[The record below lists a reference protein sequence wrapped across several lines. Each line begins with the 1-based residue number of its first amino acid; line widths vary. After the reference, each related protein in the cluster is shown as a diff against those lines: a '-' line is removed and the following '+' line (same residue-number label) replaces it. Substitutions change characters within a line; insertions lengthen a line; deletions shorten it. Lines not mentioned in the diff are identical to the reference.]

1 MRQLLVLSL
10 FGIAMSAACAQGV
23 HRIVGPDGR
32 VTFSDQPPS
41 SSAPAAAGGSRSAAT
56 AAGGRLPYELQQT
69 ASRYPVVLYTS
80 QDCAPCDSGRRM
92 LEARGI
98 PFSERTVGAT
108 PDEVA
113 ALRRLNGD
121 TNLPVLTVGA
131 QRIKGYSDAEWSR
144 YLDAAGY
151 PTASA
156 LPPGYSRPPATPLVP
171 VRVAPGTPAPA
182 AATEAADDSPQE
194 AAVPVTPPS
203 SNPAGIRF

>member
-1 MRQLLVLSL
+1 MRHLLVLSM

-41 SSAPAAAGGSRSAAT
+41 SNAPAGGSRSTAT
-56 AAGGRLPYELQQT
+56 ASGGRLPYELQQT
-69 ASRYPVVLYTS
+69 ASRYPVVLYTG

-113 ALRRLNGD
+113 ALKRLNGD
-121 TNLPVLTVGA
+121 ANLPVLTVGA

-151 PTASA
+151 PASSA

-182 AATEAADDSPQE
+182 AAAEAPENSAPAE
-194 AAVPVTPPS
+194 TTVPVTPPNT
-203 SNPAGIRF
+203 NPAGIRF